1 MDSSVSQSTSI
12 GKSFLRSASFFTL
25 FLFLSVQC
33 FLGVQAQSWPSAPI
47 HLIVP
52 FQAGGSTDFLARTLA
67 QRLSERVQQAVI
79 VENKPGANG
88 TVGAAYVA
96 KSVGDGLNLLLVQ
109 AGFASNA
116 SLYKSNTFDPVKDL
130 TPVSL
135 LASGPLVLTVNVNL
149 PVKNVKEL
157 IALAKAKPG
166 EINFGSA
173 GTGSLPH
180 LAPELFNL
188 MAGTKMT
195 HIPYKGSG
203 PALNDVMAGQ
213 VPVYYMNLVLS
224 LPYLKAGK
232 LKALAVTSPVRSS
245 IAPDVPTLSESGL
258 TGYDMSTW
266 YGLLVSAKTSKS
278 TVNKISQEMANILH
292 EPAMTEKFYSDGV
305 SVVASTP
312 EQFHDFLTQETQ
324 KFAKIIQSAGIKASD

>member
-1 MDSSVSQSTSI
+1 MFKKI
-12 GKSFLRSASFFTL
+12 
-25 FLFLSVQC
+25 QC
-33 FLGVQAQSWPSAPI
+33 ICAGFIFCVLGSGPVLAQNWPTGPI

-52 FQAGGSTDFLARTLA
+52 FQAGGSTDFIARTLA
-67 QRLSERVQQAVI
+67 QRLSERVQQPVI

-88 TVGAAYVA
+88 TVGASYVA
-96 KSVGDGLNLLLVQ
+96 KTAADGLNLLLVQ
-109 AGFASNA
+109 AGYASNA

-130 TPVSL
+130 APVSL
-135 LASGPLVLTVNVNL
+135 LASGPLVLTVNLAL
-149 PVKNVKEL
+149 PVKNVREL

-203 PALNDVMAGQ
+203 PALNDVIGGQ

-232 LKALAVTSPVRSS
+232 LKALAVTSPTRSA
-245 IAPDVPTLSESGL
+245 IAPDIPTLAESGL
-258 TGYDMSTW
+258 PGYDMSTW
-266 YGLLVSAKTSKS
+266 YGLLVTSK
-278 TVNKISQEMANILH
+278 TPKPVVNKISQELAAVLH
-292 EPAMTEKFYSDGV
+292 ESAMTEKFYSDGV

-312 EQFHDFLTQETQ
+312 EQFNDFLMQETA
-324 KFAKIIQSAGIKASD
+324 KFAKIIQSAGIKASE

>member
-1 MDSSVSQSTSI
+1 MKINSRLRFAYSVAMVMA
-12 GKSFLRSASFFTL
+12 SAL
-25 FLFLSVQC
+25 C
-33 FLGVQAQSWPSAPI
+33 AINANAQNWPTGPI

-67 QRLSERVQQAVI
+67 QRLSERVLQTVI
-79 VENKPGANG
+79 VDNKPGANG
-88 TVGAAYVA
+88 TVGAAYVG
-96 KSVGDGLNLLLVQ
+96 KSLGDGLNLLLVQ

-130 TPVSL
+130 APVSL
-135 LASGPLVLTVNVNL
+135 LASGPLVLTVHVNL

-157 IALAKAKPG
+157 IALAKSKPG

-203 PALNDVMAGQ
+203 PALNDVIAGQ

-232 LKALAVTSPVRSS
+232 LKALAVTSPTRSS
-245 IAPDVPTLSESGL
+245 IAPEVPTISESGL
-258 TGYDMSTW
+258 PGYDMSTW
-266 YGLLVSAKTSKS
+266 YGLLVSSKTPKN
-278 TVNKISQEMANILH
+278 TIQKISQEMAGVLQ
-292 EPAMTEKFYSDGV
+292 ESSMKEKFYSDGV
-305 SVVASTP
+305 TVVASTP
-312 EQFHDFLTQETQ
+312 EQFQDFLTQESL

>member
-1 MDSSVSQSTSI
+1 MI
-12 GKSFLRSASFFTL
+12 EPMFKKI
-25 FLFLSVQC
+25 QC
-33 FLGVQAQSWPSAPI
+33 ICAGFIFCVLGSGPVLAQNWPTGPI

-52 FQAGGSTDFLARTLA
+52 FQAGGSTDFIARTLA
-67 QRLSERVQQAVI
+67 QRLSERVQQPVI

-88 TVGAAYVA
+88 TVGASYVA
-96 KSVGDGLNLLLVQ
+96 KTAADGLNLLLVQ
-109 AGFASNA
+109 AGYASNA

-130 TPVSL
+130 APVSL
-135 LASGPLVLTVNVNL
+135 LASGPLVLTVNVAL
-149 PVKNVKEL
+149 PVKNVREL

-203 PALNDVMAGQ
+203 PALNDVIGGQ

-232 LKALAVTSPVRSS
+232 LKALAVTSPTRSA
-245 IAPDVPTLSESGL
+245 IAPDIPTLAESGL
-258 TGYDMSTW
+258 PGYDMSTW
-266 YGLLVSAKTSKS
+266 YGLLVTSK
-278 TVNKISQEMANILH
+278 TPKPVVNKISQELAAVLH
-292 EPAMTEKFYSDGV
+292 ESAMTEKFYSDGV

-312 EQFHDFLTQETQ
+312 EQFNDFLMQETA

>member
-1 MDSSVSQSTSI
+1 MI
-12 GKSFLRSASFFTL
+12 EPMFKKI
-25 FLFLSVQC
+25 QC
-33 FLGVQAQSWPSAPI
+33 ICAGFIFCVLGSGPVLAQNWPTGPI

-52 FQAGGSTDFLARTLA
+52 FQAGGSTDFIARTLA
-67 QRLSERVQQAVI
+67 QRLSERVQQPVI

-88 TVGAAYVA
+88 TVGASYVA
-96 KSVGDGLNLLLVQ
+96 KTAADGLNLLLVQ
-109 AGFASNA
+109 AGYASNA

-130 TPVSL
+130 APVSL
-135 LASGPLVLTVNVNL
+135 LASGPLVLTVNVAL
-149 PVKNVKEL
+149 PVKNVREL

-203 PALNDVMAGQ
+203 PALNDVIGGQ

-232 LKALAVTSPVRSS
+232 LKALAVTSPTRSA
-245 IAPDVPTLSESGL
+245 IAPDIPTLAESGL
-258 TGYDMSTW
+258 PGYDMSTW
-266 YGLLVSAKTSKS
+266 YGLLVTSK
-278 TVNKISQEMANILH
+278 TPKPVVNKISQELAAVLH
-292 EPAMTEKFYSDGV
+292 ESAMTEKFYSDGV

-312 EQFHDFLTQETQ
+312 EQFNDFLMQETA
-324 KFAKIIQSAGIKASD
+324 KFAKIIQSAGINASD

>member
-1 MDSSVSQSTSI
+1 MMNLRLYGAGALLVLQSLI
-12 GKSFLRSASFFTL
+12 PAA
-25 FLFLSVQC
+25 
-33 FLGVQAQSWPSAPI
+33 AQTWPSAPI

-88 TVGAAYVA
+88 TVGAAYVG
-96 KSVGDGLNLLLVQ
+96 KSLGDGLNLLLVQ

-130 TPVSL
+130 TPTSL

-224 LPYLKAGK
+224 MPYLKAGK
-232 LKALAVTSPVRSS
+232 LKALAVTSPTRSS
-245 IAPDVPTLSESGL
+245 IAPDIPTLSESGL
-258 TGYDMSTW
+258 AGYDMSTW
-266 YGLLVSAKTSKS
+266 YGILVSSKTPKIL
-278 TVNKISQEMANILH
+278 VNKISQEVAHVLH

-312 EQFHDFLTQETQ
+312 EQFHDFLSQETV

>member
-1 MDSSVSQSTSI
+1 MIEPMFKKIQCICAGSI
-12 GKSFLRSASFFTL
+12 FC
-25 FLFLSVQC
+25 V
-33 FLGVQAQSWPSAPI
+33 LGSGPVLAQNWPTGPI

-52 FQAGGSTDFLARTLA
+52 FQAGGSTDFIARTLA
-67 QRLSERVQQAVI
+67 QRLSERVQQPVI

-88 TVGAAYVA
+88 TVGASYVA
-96 KSVGDGLNLLLVQ
+96 KTAADGLNLLLVQ
-109 AGFASNA
+109 AGYASNA

-130 TPVSL
+130 APVSL
-135 LASGPLVLTVNVNL
+135 LASGPLVLTVNVAL
-149 PVKNVKEL
+149 PVKNVREL

-203 PALNDVMAGQ
+203 PALNDVIGGQ

-232 LKALAVTSPVRSS
+232 LKALAVTSPTRSA
-245 IAPDVPTLSESGL
+245 IAPDIPTLAESGL
-258 TGYDMSTW
+258 PGYDMSTW
-266 YGLLVSAKTSKS
+266 YGLLVTSK
-278 TVNKISQEMANILH
+278 TPKPVINKISQELAAVLH
-292 EPAMTEKFYSDGV
+292 ESAMTEKFYSDGV

-312 EQFHDFLTQETQ
+312 EQFNDFLMQETA

>member
-1 MDSSVSQSTSI
+1 MFKKI
-12 GKSFLRSASFFTL
+12 
-25 FLFLSVQC
+25 QC
-33 FLGVQAQSWPSAPI
+33 ICAGFIFCVLGSGPVLAQNWPTGPI

-52 FQAGGSTDFLARTLA
+52 FQAGGSTDFIARTLA
-67 QRLSERVQQAVI
+67 QRLSERVQQPVI

-88 TVGAAYVA
+88 TVGASYVA
-96 KSVGDGLNLLLVQ
+96 KTAADGLNLLLVQ
-109 AGFASNA
+109 AGYASNA

-130 TPVSL
+130 APVSL
-135 LASGPLVLTVNVNL
+135 LASGPLVLTVNVAL
-149 PVKNVKEL
+149 PVKNVREL

-203 PALNDVMAGQ
+203 PALNDVIGGQ

-232 LKALAVTSPVRSS
+232 LKALAVTSPTRSA
-245 IAPDVPTLSESGL
+245 IAPDIPTLAESGL
-258 TGYDMSTW
+258 PGYDMSTW
-266 YGLLVSAKTSKS
+266 YGLLVTSK
-278 TVNKISQEMANILH
+278 TPKPVVNKISQELAAVLH
-292 EPAMTEKFYSDGV
+292 ESAMTEKFYSDGV

-312 EQFHDFLTQETQ
+312 EQFNDFLMQETA

>member
-1 MDSSVSQSTSI
+1 MI
-12 GKSFLRSASFFTL
+12 EPMFKKI
-25 FLFLSVQC
+25 QC
-33 FLGVQAQSWPSAPI
+33 ICAGFIFCVLGSGPVLAQNWPTGPI

-52 FQAGGSTDFLARTLA
+52 FQAGGSTDFIARTLA
-67 QRLSERVQQAVI
+67 QRLSERVQQPVI

-88 TVGAAYVA
+88 TVGASYVA
-96 KSVGDGLNLLLVQ
+96 KTAADGLNLLLVQ
-109 AGFASNA
+109 AGYASNA

-130 TPVSL
+130 APVSL
-135 LASGPLVLTVNVNL
+135 LASGPLVLTVNVAL
-149 PVKNVKEL
+149 PVKNVREL

-203 PALNDVMAGQ
+203 PALNDVIGGQ

-232 LKALAVTSPVRSS
+232 LKALAVTSPTRSA
-245 IAPDVPTLSESGL
+245 IAPDIPTLAESGL
-258 TGYDMSTW
+258 PGYDMSTW
-266 YGLLVSAKTSKS
+266 YGLLVTSK
-278 TVNKISQEMANILH
+278 TPKPVINKISQELAAVLH
-292 EPAMTEKFYSDGV
+292 ESAMTEKFYSDGV

-312 EQFHDFLTQETQ
+312 EQFNDFLMQETA

>member
-1 MDSSVSQSTSI
+1 MFKKI
-12 GKSFLRSASFFTL
+12 
-25 FLFLSVQC
+25 QC
-33 FLGVQAQSWPSAPI
+33 ICAGFIFCVLGSGPVLAQNWPTGPI

-52 FQAGGSTDFLARTLA
+52 FQAGGSTDFIARTLA
-67 QRLSERVQQAVI
+67 QRLSERVQQPVI

-88 TVGAAYVA
+88 TVGASYVA
-96 KSVGDGLNLLLVQ
+96 KTAADGLNLLLVQ
-109 AGFASNA
+109 AGYASNA

-130 TPVSL
+130 APVSL
-135 LASGPLVLTVNVNL
+135 LASGPLVLTVNVAL
-149 PVKNVKEL
+149 PVKNVREL

-203 PALNDVMAGQ
+203 PALNDVIGGQ

-232 LKALAVTSPVRSS
+232 LKALAVTSPTRSA
-245 IAPDVPTLSESGL
+245 IAPDIPTLAESGL
-258 TGYDMSTW
+258 PGYDMSTW
-266 YGLLVSAKTSKS
+266 YGLLVTSK
-278 TVNKISQEMANILH
+278 TPKPVINKISQELAAVLH
-292 EPAMTEKFYSDGV
+292 ESAMTEKFYSDGV

-312 EQFHDFLTQETQ
+312 EQFNDFLMQETA
-324 KFAKIIQSAGIKASD
+324 KFAKIIQSAGIKASE

>member
-1 MDSSVSQSTSI
+1 MFKKI
-12 GKSFLRSASFFTL
+12 
-25 FLFLSVQC
+25 QC
-33 FLGVQAQSWPSAPI
+33 ICAGFIFCVLGSGPVLAQNWPTGPI

-52 FQAGGSTDFLARTLA
+52 FQAGGSTDFIARTLA
-67 QRLSERVQQAVI
+67 QRLSERVQQPVI

-88 TVGAAYVA
+88 TVGASYVA
-96 KSVGDGLNLLLVQ
+96 KTAADGLNLLLVQ
-109 AGFASNA
+109 AGYASNA

-130 TPVSL
+130 APVSL
-135 LASGPLVLTVNVNL
+135 LASGPLVLTVNVAL
-149 PVKNVKEL
+149 PVKNVREL

-203 PALNDVMAGQ
+203 PALNDVIGGQ

-232 LKALAVTSPVRSS
+232 LKALAVTSPTRSA
-245 IAPDVPTLSESGL
+245 IAPDIPTLAESGL
-258 TGYDMSTW
+258 PGYDMSTW
-266 YGLLVSAKTSKS
+266 YGLLVTSK
-278 TVNKISQEMANILH
+278 TPKPVVNKISQELAAVLH
-292 EPAMTEKFYSDGV
+292 ESAMTEKFYSDGV

-312 EQFHDFLTQETQ
+312 EQFNDFLMQETA
-324 KFAKIIQSAGIKASD
+324 KFAKIIQSAGIKASE

>member
-1 MDSSVSQSTSI
+1 MFKKI
-12 GKSFLRSASFFTL
+12 
-25 FLFLSVQC
+25 QC
-33 FLGVQAQSWPSAPI
+33 ICAGFIFCVLGSGPVLAQNWPTGPI

-52 FQAGGSTDFLARTLA
+52 FQAGGSTDFIARTLA
-67 QRLSERVQQAVI
+67 QRLSERVQQPVI

-88 TVGAAYVA
+88 TVGASYVA
-96 KSVGDGLNLLLVQ
+96 KTAADGLNLLLVQ
-109 AGFASNA
+109 AGYASNA

-130 TPVSL
+130 APVSL
-135 LASGPLVLTVNVNL
+135 LASGPLVLTDNVAL
-149 PVKNVKEL
+149 PVKNVREL

-203 PALNDVMAGQ
+203 PALNDVIGGQ

-232 LKALAVTSPVRSS
+232 LKALAVTSPTRSA
-245 IAPDVPTLSESGL
+245 IAPDIPTLAESGL
-258 TGYDMSTW
+258 PGYDMSTW
-266 YGLLVSAKTSKS
+266 YGLLVTSK
-278 TVNKISQEMANILH
+278 TPKPVINKISQELAAVLH
-292 EPAMTEKFYSDGV
+292 ESAMTEKFYSDGV

-312 EQFHDFLTQETQ
+312 EQFNDFLMQETA

>member
-1 MDSSVSQSTSI
+1 MI
-12 GKSFLRSASFFTL
+12 EPMFKKI
-25 FLFLSVQC
+25 QC
-33 FLGVQAQSWPSAPI
+33 ICAGFIFCVLGSGPVLAQNWQTGPI

-52 FQAGGSTDFLARTLA
+52 FQAGGSTDFIARTLA
-67 QRLSERVQQAVI
+67 QRLSERVQQPVI

-88 TVGAAYVA
+88 TVGASYVA
-96 KSVGDGLNLLLVQ
+96 KTAADGLNLLLVQ
-109 AGFASNA
+109 AGYASNA

-130 TPVSL
+130 APVSL
-135 LASGPLVLTVNVNL
+135 LASGPLVLTVNVAL
-149 PVKNVKEL
+149 PVKNVREL

-203 PALNDVMAGQ
+203 PALNDVIGGQ

-232 LKALAVTSPVRSS
+232 LKALAVTSPTRSA
-245 IAPDVPTLSESGL
+245 IAPDIPTLAESGL
-258 TGYDMSTW
+258 PGYDMSTW
-266 YGLLVSAKTSKS
+266 YGLLVTSK
-278 TVNKISQEMANILH
+278 TPKPVVNKISQELAAVLH
-292 EPAMTEKFYSDGV
+292 ESAMTEKFYSDGV

-312 EQFHDFLTQETQ
+312 EQFNDFLMQETA
-324 KFAKIIQSAGIKASD
+324 KFAKIIQSAGIKASE

>member
-1 MDSSVSQSTSI
+1 MI
-12 GKSFLRSASFFTL
+12 EPMFKKI
-25 FLFLSVQC
+25 QC
-33 FLGVQAQSWPSAPI
+33 ICAGFIFCVLGSGPVLAQNWQTGPI

-52 FQAGGSTDFLARTLA
+52 FQAGGSTDFIARTLA
-67 QRLSERVQQAVI
+67 QRLSERVQQPVI

-88 TVGAAYVA
+88 TVGASYVA
-96 KSVGDGLNLLLVQ
+96 KTAADGLNLLLVQ
-109 AGFASNA
+109 AGYASNA

-130 TPVSL
+130 APVSL
-135 LASGPLVLTVNVNL
+135 LASGPLVLTVNLAL
-149 PVKNVKEL
+149 PVKNVREL

-203 PALNDVMAGQ
+203 PALNDVIGGQ

-232 LKALAVTSPVRSS
+232 LKALAVTSPTRSA
-245 IAPDVPTLSESGL
+245 IAPDIPTLAESGL
-258 TGYDMSTW
+258 PGYDMSTW
-266 YGLLVSAKTSKS
+266 YGLLVTSK
-278 TVNKISQEMANILH
+278 TPKPVVNKISQELAAVLH
-292 EPAMTEKFYSDGV
+292 ESAMTEKFYSDGV

-312 EQFHDFLTQETQ
+312 EQFNDFLMQETA
-324 KFAKIIQSAGIKASD
+324 KFAKIIQSAGIKASE

>member
-1 MDSSVSQSTSI
+1 MI
-12 GKSFLRSASFFTL
+12 EPMFKKI
-25 FLFLSVQC
+25 QC
-33 FLGVQAQSWPSAPI
+33 ICAGFIFCVLGSGPVLAQNWPTGPI

-52 FQAGGSTDFLARTLA
+52 FQAGGSTDFIARTLA
-67 QRLSERVQQAVI
+67 QRLSERVQQPVI

-88 TVGAAYVA
+88 TVGASYVA
-96 KSVGDGLNLLLVQ
+96 KTAADGLNLLLVQ
-109 AGFASNA
+109 AGYASNA

-130 TPVSL
+130 APVSL
-135 LASGPLVLTVNVNL
+135 LASGPLVLTVNLAL
-149 PVKNVKEL
+149 PVKNVREL

-203 PALNDVMAGQ
+203 PALNDVIGGQ

-232 LKALAVTSPVRSS
+232 LKALAVTSPTRSA
-245 IAPDVPTLSESGL
+245 IAPDIPTLAESGL
-258 TGYDMSTW
+258 PGYDMSTW
-266 YGLLVSAKTSKS
+266 YGLLVTSK
-278 TVNKISQEMANILH
+278 TPKPVVNKISQELAAVLH
-292 EPAMTEKFYSDGV
+292 ESAMTEKFYSDGV

-312 EQFHDFLTQETQ
+312 EQFNDFLMQETA
-324 KFAKIIQSAGIKASD
+324 KFAKIIQSAGIKASE

>member
-1 MDSSVSQSTSI
+1 MI
-12 GKSFLRSASFFTL
+12 EPMFKKI
-25 FLFLSVQC
+25 QC
-33 FLGVQAQSWPSAPI
+33 ICAGFIFCVLGSGPVLAQNWPTGPI

-52 FQAGGSTDFLARTLA
+52 FQAGGSTDFIARTLA
-67 QRLSERVQQAVI
+67 QRLSERVQQPVI

-88 TVGAAYVA
+88 TVGASYVA
-96 KSVGDGLNLLLVQ
+96 KTAADGLNLLLVQ
-109 AGFASNA
+109 AGYASNA

-130 TPVSL
+130 APVSL
-135 LASGPLVLTVNVNL
+135 LASGPLVLTVNVAL
-149 PVKNVKEL
+149 PVKNVREL

-203 PALNDVMAGQ
+203 PALNDVIGGQ

-232 LKALAVTSPVRSS
+232 LKALAVTSPTRSA
-245 IAPDVPTLSESGL
+245 IAPDIPTLAESGL
-258 TGYDMSTW
+258 PGYDMSTW
-266 YGLLVSAKTSKS
+266 YGLLVTSK
-278 TVNKISQEMANILH
+278 TPKPVVNKISQELAAVLH
-292 EPAMTEKFYSDGV
+292 ESAMTEKFYSDGV

-312 EQFHDFLTQETQ
+312 EQFNDFLMQETA
-324 KFAKIIQSAGIKASD
+324 KFAKIIQSAGIKASE

>member
-1 MDSSVSQSTSI
+1 MKPPIFKNFYSCV
-12 GKSFLRSASFFTL
+12 ASFIL
-25 FLFLSVQC
+25 CIQSLSSAM
-33 FLGVQAQSWPSAPI
+33 AQNWPTGPI
-47 HLIVP
+47 HMIVP

-67 QRLSERVQQAVI
+67 QRFSERVQQTVI
-79 VENKPGANG
+79 VENRPGANG
-88 TVGAAYVA
+88 TVGASYVA
-96 KSVGDGLNLLLVQ
+96 KSLGDGLNLLIVQ

-157 IALAKAKPG
+157 IALAKAKSG

-203 PALNDVMAGQ
+203 PALNDVIGGQ

-232 LKALAVTSPVRSS
+232 LKALAVTSLTRSP
-245 IAPDVPTLSESGL
+245 IAPEIPTLAESGL
-258 TGYDMSTW
+258 AGYDMSTW
-266 YGLLVSAKTSKS
+266 YGILVSSKTPKGI
-278 TVNKISQEMANILH
+278 VNKISQDLAVVLH
-292 EPAMTEKFYSDGV
+292 ESAMTEKFYSDGV
-305 SVVASTP
+305 SVVAGTP
-312 EQFHDFLTQETQ
+312 EQFQEFLTHESL

>member
-1 MDSSVSQSTSI
+1 MI
-12 GKSFLRSASFFTL
+12 EPMFKKI
-25 FLFLSVQC
+25 QC
-33 FLGVQAQSWPSAPI
+33 ICAGFIFCVLGSGPVLAQNWPTGPI

-52 FQAGGSTDFLARTLA
+52 FQAGGSTDFIARTLA
-67 QRLSERVQQAVI
+67 QRLSERVQQPVI

-88 TVGAAYVA
+88 TVGASYVA
-96 KSVGDGLNLLLVQ
+96 KTAADGLNLLLVQ
-109 AGFASNA
+109 AGYASNA

-130 TPVSL
+130 APVSL
-135 LASGPLVLTVNVNL
+135 LASGPLVLTVNVAL
-149 PVKNVKEL
+149 PVKNVREL

-203 PALNDVMAGQ
+203 PALNDVIGGQ

-232 LKALAVTSPVRSS
+232 LKALAVTSPTRSA
-245 IAPDVPTLSESGL
+245 IAPDIPTLAESGL
-258 TGYDMSTW
+258 PGYDMSTW
-266 YGLLVSAKTSKS
+266 YGLLVTSK
-278 TVNKISQEMANILH
+278 TPKPVINKISQELSAVLH
-292 EPAMTEKFYSDGV
+292 ESTMTEKFYSDGV

-312 EQFHDFLTQETQ
+312 EQFNDFLMQETA

>member
-1 MDSSVSQSTSI
+1 MI
-12 GKSFLRSASFFTL
+12 EPMFKKI
-25 FLFLSVQC
+25 QC
-33 FLGVQAQSWPSAPI
+33 ICAGFIFCVLGSGPVLAQNWPTGPI

-52 FQAGGSTDFLARTLA
+52 FQAGGSTDFIARTLA
-67 QRLSERVQQAVI
+67 QRLSERVQQPVI

-88 TVGAAYVA
+88 TVGASYVA
-96 KSVGDGLNLLLVQ
+96 KTAADGLNLLLVQ
-109 AGFASNA
+109 AGYASNA

-130 TPVSL
+130 APVSL
-135 LASGPLVLTVNVNL
+135 LASGPLVLTVNVAL
-149 PVKNVKEL
+149 PVKNVREL

-203 PALNDVMAGQ
+203 PALNDVIGGQ

-224 LPYLKAGK
+224 LPDFKAGK
-232 LKALAVTSPVRSS
+232 LKALAVTSPTRSA
-245 IAPDVPTLSESGL
+245 IAPDIPTLAESGL
-258 TGYDMSTW
+258 PGYDMSTW
-266 YGLLVSAKTSKS
+266 YGLLVTSK
-278 TVNKISQEMANILH
+278 TPKPVVNKISQELAAVLH
-292 EPAMTEKFYSDGV
+292 ESAMTEKFYSDGV

-312 EQFHDFLTQETQ
+312 EQFNDFLMQETA

>member
-1 MDSSVSQSTSI
+1 MIEPMFKRIQCICAGFIFCVLGSVPV
-12 GKSFLRSASFFTL
+12 L
-25 FLFLSVQC
+25 
-33 FLGVQAQSWPSAPI
+33 AQNWPTGPI

-52 FQAGGSTDFLARTLA
+52 FQAGGSTDFIARTLA
-67 QRLSERVQQAVI
+67 QRLSERVQQPVI

-88 TVGAAYVA
+88 TVGASYVA
-96 KSVGDGLNLLLVQ
+96 KTAADGLNLLLVQ
-109 AGFASNA
+109 AGYASNA

-130 TPVSL
+130 APVSL
-135 LASGPLVLTVNVNL
+135 LASGPLVLTVNLAL
-149 PVKNVKEL
+149 PVKNVREL

-203 PALNDVMAGQ
+203 PALNDVIGGQ

-232 LKALAVTSPVRSS
+232 LKALAVTSPTRSA
-245 IAPDVPTLSESGL
+245 IAPDIPTLAESGL
-258 TGYDMSTW
+258 PGYDMSTW
-266 YGLLVSAKTSKS
+266 YGLLVTSK
-278 TVNKISQEMANILH
+278 TPKPVVNKISQELAAVLH
-292 EPAMTEKFYSDGV
+292 ESAMTEKFYSDGV

-312 EQFHDFLTQETQ
+312 EQFNDFLMQETA
-324 KFAKIIQSAGIKASD
+324 KFAKIIQSAGIKASE

>member
-1 MDSSVSQSTSI
+1 MI
-12 GKSFLRSASFFTL
+12 EPMFKKI
-25 FLFLSVQC
+25 QC
-33 FLGVQAQSWPSAPI
+33 ICAGLIFCVLGSGPVLAQNWPTGPI

-52 FQAGGSTDFLARTLA
+52 FQAGGSTDFIARTLA
-67 QRLSERVQQAVI
+67 QRLSERVQQPVI

-88 TVGAAYVA
+88 TVGASYVA
-96 KSVGDGLNLLLVQ
+96 KTAADGLNLLLVQ
-109 AGFASNA
+109 AGYASNA

-130 TPVSL
+130 APVSL
-135 LASGPLVLTVNVNL
+135 LASGPLVLTVNLAL
-149 PVKNVKEL
+149 PVKNVREL

-203 PALNDVMAGQ
+203 PALNDVIGGQ

-232 LKALAVTSPVRSS
+232 LKALAVTSPTRSA
-245 IAPDVPTLSESGL
+245 IAPDIPTLAESGL
-258 TGYDMSTW
+258 PGYDMSTW
-266 YGLLVSAKTSKS
+266 YGLLVTSK
-278 TVNKISQEMANILH
+278 TPKPVVNKISQELAAVLH
-292 EPAMTEKFYSDGV
+292 ESAMTEKFYSDGV

-312 EQFHDFLTQETQ
+312 EQFNDFLMQETA
-324 KFAKIIQSAGIKASD
+324 KFAKIIQSAGIKASE

>member
-1 MDSSVSQSTSI
+1 MI
-12 GKSFLRSASFFTL
+12 EPMFKKI
-25 FLFLSVQC
+25 QC
-33 FLGVQAQSWPSAPI
+33 ICAGFIFCVLGSGPVLAQNWPTGPI

-52 FQAGGSTDFLARTLA
+52 FQAGGSTDFIARTLA
-67 QRLSERVQQAVI
+67 QRLSERVQQPVI

-88 TVGAAYVA
+88 TVGASYVA
-96 KSVGDGLNLLLVQ
+96 KTAADGLNLLLVQ
-109 AGFASNA
+109 AGYASNA

-130 TPVSL
+130 APVSL
-135 LASGPLVLTVNVNL
+135 LASGPLVLTVNLAL
-149 PVKNVKEL
+149 PVKNVREL

-203 PALNDVMAGQ
+203 PALNDVIGGQ

-232 LKALAVTSPVRSS
+232 LKALAVTSPTRSA
-245 IAPDVPTLSESGL
+245 IAPDIPTLAESGL
-258 TGYDMSTW
+258 PGYDMSTW
-266 YGLLVSAKTSKS
+266 YGLLVTSK
-278 TVNKISQEMANILH
+278 TPKPVVNKISQELAAVLH
-292 EPAMTEKFYSDGV
+292 ESAMTEKFYSDGV

-312 EQFHDFLTQETQ
+312 EQINDFLMQETA
-324 KFAKIIQSAGIKASD
+324 KFAKIIQSAGIKASE

>member
-1 MDSSVSQSTSI
+1 MFKKI
-12 GKSFLRSASFFTL
+12 
-25 FLFLSVQC
+25 QC
-33 FLGVQAQSWPSAPI
+33 ICAGFIFCVLGSGPVLAQNWPTGPI

-52 FQAGGSTDFLARTLA
+52 FQAGGSTDFIARTLA
-67 QRLSERVQQAVI
+67 QRLSERVQQPVI

-88 TVGAAYVA
+88 TVGASYVA
-96 KSVGDGLNLLLVQ
+96 KTAADGLNLLLVQ
-109 AGFASNA
+109 AGYASNA

-130 TPVSL
+130 APVSL
-135 LASGPLVLTVNVNL
+135 LASGPLVLTVNVAL
-149 PVKNVKEL
+149 PVKNVREL

-203 PALNDVMAGQ
+203 PALNDVIGGQ

-232 LKALAVTSPVRSS
+232 LKALAVTSPTRSA
-245 IAPDVPTLSESGL
+245 IAPDIPTLAESGL
-258 TGYDMSTW
+258 PGYDMSTW
-266 YGLLVSAKTSKS
+266 YGLLVTSK
-278 TVNKISQEMANILH
+278 TPKPVINKISQELAAVLH
-292 EPAMTEKFYSDGV
+292 ESAMTEKFYSDGV

-312 EQFHDFLTQETQ
+312 EQFNDFLMQETA

>member
-1 MDSSVSQSTSI
+1 MI
-12 GKSFLRSASFFTL
+12 EPMFKKI
-25 FLFLSVQC
+25 QC
-33 FLGVQAQSWPSAPI
+33 ICAGFIFCVLGSGPVLAQNWPTGPI

-52 FQAGGSTDFLARTLA
+52 FQAGGSTDFIARTLA
-67 QRLSERVQQAVI
+67 QRLSERVQQPVI

-88 TVGAAYVA
+88 TVGASYVA
-96 KSVGDGLNLLLVQ
+96 KTAADGLNLLLVQ
-109 AGFASNA
+109 AGYASNA

-130 TPVSL
+130 APVSL
-135 LASGPLVLTVNVNL
+135 LASGPLVLTVNVAL
-149 PVKNVKEL
+149 PVKNVREL

-203 PALNDVMAGQ
+203 PALNDVIGGQ

-232 LKALAVTSPVRSS
+232 LKALAVTSPTRSA
-245 IAPDVPTLSESGL
+245 IAPDIPTLAESGL
-258 TGYDMSTW
+258 PGYDMSTW
-266 YGLLVSAKTSKS
+266 YGLLVTSK
-278 TVNKISQEMANILH
+278 TPKPVVNKISQELSAVLH
-292 EPAMTEKFYSDGV
+292 ESAMTEKFYSDGV

-312 EQFHDFLTQETQ
+312 EQFNDFLMQETA

>member
-1 MDSSVSQSTSI
+1 MFKKI
-12 GKSFLRSASFFTL
+12 
-25 FLFLSVQC
+25 QC
-33 FLGVQAQSWPSAPI
+33 ICAGFIFCVLGSGPVLAQNWPTGPI

-52 FQAGGSTDFLARTLA
+52 FQAGGSTDFIARTLA
-67 QRLSERVQQAVI
+67 QRLSERVQQPVI

-88 TVGAAYVA
+88 TVGASYVA
-96 KSVGDGLNLLLVQ
+96 KTAADGLNLLLVQ
-109 AGFASNA
+109 AGYASNA

-130 TPVSL
+130 APVSL
-135 LASGPLVLTVNVNL
+135 LASGPLVLTVNVAL
-149 PVKNVKEL
+149 PVKNVREL

-203 PALNDVMAGQ
+203 PALNDVIGGQ

-232 LKALAVTSPVRSS
+232 LKALAVTSPTRSA
-245 IAPDVPTLSESGL
+245 IAPDIPTLAESGL
-258 TGYDMSTW
+258 PGYDMSTW
-266 YGLLVSAKTSKS
+266 YGLLVTSK
-278 TVNKISQEMANILH
+278 TPKPVVNKISQELAAVLH
-292 EPAMTEKFYSDGV
+292 ESAMTEKFYSDGV

-312 EQFHDFLTQETQ
+312 EQFNDFLMQETA
-324 KFAKIIQSAGIKASD
+324 KFAKIIQSAGINASD